1 MGLDLSIY
9 ETTKRAYLS
18 DFEIDEYFAV
28 EEIAYWGKNYEL
40 LDFME
45 SLYRKKGGEG
55 NLNMKNM
62 VLTSED
68 LEETMRQD
76 FISEYDKE
84 LLQYSLKRIKD
95 GRLVYFWAWW

>member
-18 DFEIDEYFAV
+18 DFKIDGNFASK
-28 EEIAYWGKNYEL
+28 EIAYWGKNYKL

-45 SLYRKKGGEG
+45 SLYRRKGGEG
-55 NLNMKNM
+55 NLNMKDM

-68 LEETMRQD
+68 LEETMKQD

-84 LLQYSLKRIKD
+84 LLEFALKCIKD
-95 GRLVYFWAWW
+95 GRLVYLWACW